1 MASTMSGLT
10 KRGRKPSKCSF
21 VSADPAGV
29 RIHATDRLLF
39 VLF

>member
-1 MASTMSGLT
+1 MFGLAEQV
-10 KRGRKPSKCSF
+10 RKPSKCSF

-39 VLF
+39 VHF